1 MSSRIMVDAGGPGD
15 QPPPVAEPEPQRSPV
30 EAPERGE
37 PEPAPTTPPTETA
50 PPEPPE
56 ADGEP
61 PKEDANAIQKRMDR
75 LNWEKHEAIRQRNEA
90 IAEHQ
95 RWLEQMQRQNQ
106 PPPSSDYERGR
117 REAEEARIAGEFNRA
132 CDNLFNR
139 GVEEFGAEMG
149 EARDRL
155 LSVGYGP
162 GRPDALAAITQLP
175 DGHRVYRELA
185 RDLDRAARI
194 LTLPPIPMAVEL
206 ARLSSVPGGDVS
218 RETPDRNAAPVTR
231 APPPVSRIGGNS
243 RAAEIPLDHPN
254 MTVAEHIRRR
264 DKDERRSRI
273 MR

>member
-1 MSSRIMVDAGGPGD
+1 MSSRILIDAGGPGD
-15 QPPPVAEPEPQRSPV
+15 APPVEEPQRSPQ
-30 EAPERGE
+30 EAPERRE
-37 PEPAPTTPPTETA
+37 PEPAPSA
-50 PPEPPE
+50 PPAEPPPPGPS
-56 ADGEP
+56 GEP
-61 PKEDANAIQKRMDR
+61 EEAPKEDANAIQKRMDR

-117 REAEEARIAGEFNRA
+117 REAEEAQVAGEFNRA

-162 GRPDALAAITQLP
+162 QRPDALAAITQLP

-185 RDLDRAARI
+185 KDLDRAARI

-206 ARLSSVPGGDVS
+206 ARLSSADVS
-218 RETPDRNAAPVTR
+218 QPNGEAV
-231 APPPVSRIGGNS
+231 PVSRAPEPVRRIGGHS
-243 RAAEIPLDHPN
+243 ARSELPLDHPQ

-264 DKDERRSRI
+264 DREERRSRI